1 LFIFFKFN
9 DKVQEISKTP
19 HFDVDFEKSMDEKSF
34 GINFD
39 KNETFNDDFDEDDEM
54 DFNVD
59 TFADNTEIMENLN
72 NFLDDFSTVT
82 EYKTE
87 DKNIPIA
94 DKVSTTNTMLI
105 MAILSMAKSF
115 GKGSVFLL

>member
-1 LFIFFKFN
+1 
-9 DKVQEISKTP
+9 
-19 HFDVDFEKSMDEKSF
+19 VDFEKSMDEKSF